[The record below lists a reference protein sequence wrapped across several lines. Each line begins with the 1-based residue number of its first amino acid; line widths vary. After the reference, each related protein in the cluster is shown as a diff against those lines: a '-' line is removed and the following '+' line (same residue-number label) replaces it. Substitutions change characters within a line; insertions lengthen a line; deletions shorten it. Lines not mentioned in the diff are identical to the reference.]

1 MTKVMRMMREMRRR
15 SGVMIPVMIDPFGES
30 GFLRRCSEGKPQKN
44 ARLTSLL
51 I

>member
-1 MTKVMRMMREMRRR
+1 MIREMR
-15 SGVMIPVMIDPFGES
+15 SSNGSMIPNES
-30 GFLRRCSEGKPQKN
+30 GLLRRCSEGKPQKN